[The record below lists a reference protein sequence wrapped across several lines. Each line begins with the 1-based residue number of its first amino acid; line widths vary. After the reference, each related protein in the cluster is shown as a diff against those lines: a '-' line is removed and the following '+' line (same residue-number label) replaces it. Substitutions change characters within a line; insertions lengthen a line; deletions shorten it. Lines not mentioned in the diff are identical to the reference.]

1 MVIAMVIPTLCSL
14 RSRYQLSC
22 VLVSQICSSLASL
35 LNNGEGCF
43 FTLKFLPIYEA
54 ELMKTIIIIA

>member
-1 MVIAMVIPTLCSL
+1 MVIAMVILTLCSL

-35 LNNGEGCF
+35 NKGEGCF
-43 FTLKFLPIYEA
+43 FTLKILPKYEA